1 MERIALRYW
10 NRRWQDVWFTPSNGQ
25 CHVRWF
31 RVLDGND
38 VLLEVSYEDSKI
50 RFVNR
55 SDVALD
61 AADEENHDFFLWFS
75 RVAADPVSTRS
86 VLASLVTG

>member
-1 MERIALRYW
+1 
-10 NRRWQDVWFTPSNGQ
+10 
-25 CHVRWF
+25 
-31 RVLDGND
+31 

-55 SDVALD
+55 SDVAFD